1 MSPAL
6 SGGFPAEG
14 DWPYRWEVPDAR
26 CAASS
31 AFGRGLA
38 TATLRDAQG
47 TLSVVRAAS
56 PLGEATGVIGHRVW
70 KRYKG
75 EGGVNSP
82 LSPSSP

>member
-6 SGGFPAEG
+6 FGKF
-14 DWPYRWEVPDAR
+14 PDAC

-47 TLSVVRAAS
+47 TLSAVSVGISEAVASHRASAS
-56 PLGEATGVIGHRVW
+56 GREASLN
-70 KRYKG
+70 KR
-75 EGGVNSP
+75 S
-82 LSPSSP
+82 